1 MSPGLTPTNSLL
13 DRLRPRERAA
23 IIRAC
28 DEVELAQG
36 QVLALPGEAIAEI
49 YFPLDGAI
57 CLHAPM
63 DDGHVLEALLVGRE
77 GFCGVPV
84 ALGVKHSEVRA
95 VAQGP
100 VHALRMRAAVF
111 GARLGGGGHD
121 ALAGVLGRYVNV
133 LVGQLG
139 YAAGCN
145 RFHRVE
151 QRVARW
157 LLMSSD
163 RALGA
168 GFVLTHETLA
178 MTLGVRRVSVTEAAG
193 ALQSRR
199 LITYRR
205 GKVMVLDAR
214 GLERAACSCYRT
226 DLDLYS
232 RSLPSR
238 LTRPRE

>member
-1 MSPGLTPTNSLL
+1 MRPALPPTNFLI
-13 DRLRPRERAA
+13 DRLGPRQRACL
-23 IIRAC
+23 IGAC
-28 DEVELAQG
+28 DEVELAAG
-36 QVLALPGEAIAEI
+36 QVLAEAGAPIAHI

-57 CLHAPM
+57 CLLAPM
-63 DDGHVLEALLVGRE
+63 EEGHLLEALLVGRE

-84 ALGVKHSEVRA
+84 ALGVGHSDLRA

-100 VHALRMRAAVF
+100 VRAFRMRAALF
-111 GARLGGGGHD
+111 GASLEAGRHSR
-121 ALAGVLGRYVNV
+121 LAGVLGRYVNV

-139 YAAGCN
+139 RAAGCN

-163 RALGA
+163 RATGE
-168 GFVLTHETLA
+168 GFVLTHETIA

-193 ALQSRR
+193 ALQRR
-199 LITYRR
+199 SLISYQR
-205 GKVMVLDAR
+205 GRVMVLDAQ
-214 GLERAACSCYRT
+214 GLERAACSCYRK
-226 DLDLYS
+226 DLEIYA

-238 LTRPRE
+238 LTPRRG